1 MCKQLT
7 NLNSAFDFF
16 RFEAQF
22 KEPSRLFWPFSCD
35 HFGSKRRV
43 SIGTIEDK
51 SKERE
56 RESSHFGSRC
66 LRRLLHRPRPRS
78 LKRGEWGEGTLL
90 CRAPL
95 IPTPLRRKPKIA

>member
-56 RESSHFGSRC
+56 RERERVATLAQGAYDVFSIDRDLEVSSGGSGGKGRSC
-66 LRRLLHRPRPRS
+66 AVRP
-78 LKRGEWGEGTLL
+78 
-90 CRAPL
+90 
-95 IPTPLRRKPKIA
+95 